1 MKNFIIFNEKFIIFN
16 TNLFDVENVNDRLS
30 RKEGMLV
37 GGAANIHHFQYKISS
52 FSIQNSS
59 FSIQTCSCKSRQSG
73 PAKFII
79 LNTQFLVFDTKFL
92 AFIAKFIIFTCR
104 SETDGV
110 VGVPRIA
117 K

>member
-52 FSIQNSS
+52 FSMQNSS
-59 FSIQTCSCKSRQSG
+59 FSIQNPDLLEERETVLADGHHTDVATDPFNNRTKSHC
-73 PAKFII
+73 
-79 LNTQFLVFDTKFL
+79 N
-92 AFIAKFIIFTCR
+92 
-104 SETDGV
+104 
-110 VGVPRIA
+110 
-117 K
+117 